1 MNILKI
7 AAKKH
12 FREGIFIFISVLGAF
27 ALESYRESIL
37 QVKLKDKLLK
47 QLTVMIA
54 EDISQLNEV
63 HKKLDLTLNSAEILT
78 DDFLSKEDKL
88 NQELLAKKFSD
99 LRFMNLSFF
108 PQYGIYNQLLSSNGL
123 ENIKDEKLKKEL
135 VYLYENLLKRI
146 QAADPVLDEMR
157 WKTYL
162 NLSSQ
167 IVVLSSDV
175 EQNQVEVSDFPQ
187 FEHEV
192 DYFYISEDYYD
203 SMDVLNFYN
212 QITLYIKQYK
222 TGLNNVESALESL
235 LVSIENELN

>member
-1 MNILKI
+1 MNIFKI

-37 QVKLKDKLLK
+37 QIKLKDKLLK
-47 QLTVMIA
+47 QLTVMIT

-63 HKKLDLTLNSAEILT
+63 YNKLDLTLNSAKILT
-78 DDFLSKEDKL
+78 DDFLAKDQKL

-167 IVVLSSDV
+167 IVVISSDAD
-175 EQNQVEVSDFPQ
+175 QKQLGVSDFPQ

-192 DYFYISEDYYD
+192 DYFYISDDYYD

-212 QITLYIKQYK
+212 QISLYINQYK
-222 TGLNNVESALESL
+222 TGLNNIENALESL
-235 LVSIENELN
+235 LLLIENELN

>member
-7 AAKKH
+7 TTKKH

-37 QVKLKDKLLK
+37 QINLKDKLLK

-54 EDISQLNEV
+54 EDISQLNDV
-63 HKKLDLTLNSAEILT
+63 HKKLDLTLDSAGILI
-78 DDFLSKEDKL
+78 DDFLSKDQKL
-88 NQELLAKKFSD
+88 NQEVLAKKFSD

-108 PQYGIYNQLLSSNGL
+108 PQYGIYNQLLTSNGL

-167 IVVLSSDV
+167 IVVFSSNS
-175 EQNQVEVSDFPQ
+175 EPKQKQVSDFPQ
-187 FEHEV
+187 FEHKV

-212 QITLYIKQYK
+212 QITLYINQYK
-222 TGLNNVESALESL
+222 TGLNNVESALQSAL
-235 LVSIENELN
+235 LLIEYELN

>member
-78 DDFLSKEDKL
+78 DDFLSKDEKL

-123 ENIKDEKLKKEL
+123 ESIKDEKLKKEL

-167 IVVLSSDV
+167 IVVLSSDTV
-175 EQNQVEVSDFPQ
+175 QNQVEVSDFPQ

-212 QITLYIKQYK
+212 QITLYINQYK
-222 TGLNNVESALESL
+222 IGLNNVESALESL

>member
-27 ALESYRESIL
+27 AMESYRESIL

-54 EDISQLNEV
+54 EYISQLNEV
-63 HKKLDLTLNSAEILT
+63 HKKLDLTLNSAENFT
-78 DDFLSKEDKL
+78 DDFLSKDEKL

-123 ENIKDEKLKKEL
+123 ENIK
-135 VYLYENLLKRI
+135 
-146 QAADPVLDEMR
+146 
-157 WKTYL
+157 
-162 NLSSQ
+162 
-167 IVVLSSDV
+167 
-175 EQNQVEVSDFPQ
+175 
-187 FEHEV
+187 
-192 DYFYISEDYYD
+192 
-203 SMDVLNFYN
+203 
-212 QITLYIKQYK
+212 
-222 TGLNNVESALESL
+222 
-235 LVSIENELN
+235 